1 MSLPRAPGRLSD
13 FLESL
18 SGLEGRRA
26 TPSVSGPP
34 LWGARPDQ
42 GKGGASPSYTPLTS
56 ADWDDRFTKA
66 ILISAIVHVLFIFG
80 MQFKAANPKLFENP
94 NPPLDVVL
102 VNAKSKEKPLQ
113 ADVLAQANLDGGGN
127 VDEERQAKTPLP
139 AAEREQAISAEAEFN
154 ARVQALEAQAQAL
167 MTQIKSDYK
176 MPEQKPAPPAEQ
188 RPLAPNPAPL
198 DLASRSLEMARLQAR
213 IDTQMDEYQKRP
225 RRMFVGARAQEYTF
239 AQYVEDWRIK
249 VERVGNLNYPEAAR
263 RNRLYG
269 SPILTVSIN
278 ADGTLESVQV
288 DRSSGHKILDAAAVK
303 IVEMAAPF
311 APFPEGM
318 RKKVDILGIT
328 RTWTFTRSDQLTS
341 Q

>member
-1 MSLPRAPGRLSD
+1 MSNSGAAAPLPAALAWLAGVRDSAVS
-13 FLESL
+13 FLATAFASL
-18 SGLEGRRA
+18 TNA
-26 TPSVSGPP
+26 VMVS
-34 LWGARPDQ
+34 
-42 GKGGASPSYTPLTS
+42 T
-56 ADWDDRFTKA
+56 
-66 ILISAIVHVLFIFG
+66 ILHVLIIFG
-80 MQFKAANPKLFENP
+80 ITHPTVNPKLFENS

-102 VNAKSKEKPLQ
+102 VNAKTRDKPLK

-127 VDEERQAKTPLP
+127 VDEARQAKSPLP
-139 AAEREQAISAEAEFN
+139 VSDRDQVMSAEDEFN

-167 MTQIKSDYK
+167 MQQIQSDYQT
-176 MPEQKPAPPAEQ
+176 PTEKPAQPDMP
-188 RPLAPNPAPL
+188 RPLSTDPAPL
-198 DLASRSLEMARLQAR
+198 DLTERSLEMARLQAR
-213 IDTQMDEYQKRP
+213 IDNQMDGYQKRP
-225 RRMFVGARAQEYTF
+225 RRLFVGARAQEYTF
-239 AQYVEDWRIK
+239 AQYVEDWRVK

-269 SPILTVSIN
+269 SPILTVSIH
-278 ADGTLESVQV
+278 ADGSLESIQV

-311 APFPEGM
+311 APFPDAM